1 MSVRYLLQ
9 KLPNREMLSWDL
21 PLEEVDLTLSLS
33 APTVMS
39 ASITHERPELV
50 GLLRPYG
57 CAVWADDGSGD
68 LYGGILTDIDT
79 DGPKVSLTIAGYA
92 YAPTGQPWTA
102 SEFKGI
108 RVDPLDVV
116 RRIWDRLQSI
126 PNGDLHLEVDSTKS
140 KVLIGEEERD
150 VSFTTSDGEE
160 TEFTAGPYKLNYW
173 DTADV
178 GKEFSDMIE
187 EAGASYLERHYWEDE
202 SIRHRLLID
211 CPSRSVRRDDVR
223 AVVGENVIAPPKL
236 SLPGSGYASEVLVLG
251 AGEGRDA
258 IYASSGPVNTGGLY
272 RATVY
277 SDKSITS
284 KAKAQSVA
292 REQVKRLSGREE
304 QITDLTVLDHPNMDL
319 RSITPGD
326 VLRVT
331 GDSEWVKLD
340 TYVKVMDKTFAPDN
354 PMTGTLTVEVI

>member
-39 ASITHERPELV
+39 ASITHQRPELV

-92 YAPTGQPWTA
+92 YYPTGQPWTA

-108 RVDPLDVV
+108 KVDPLDIV
-116 RRIWDRLQSI
+116 RRIWSRVQGLR
-126 PNGDLHLEVDSTKS
+126 NGNLYLEVDSTKS

-150 VSFTTSDGEE
+150 VSFETSAGEQVD
-160 TEFTAGPYKLNYW
+160 FSAGPYKLNYW
-173 DTADV
+173 DTADL
-178 GKEFSDMIE
+178 GKELSDLFE
-187 EAGASYLERHYWEDE
+187 EAGASYLERHWWDGE

-211 CPSRSVRRDDVR
+211 CPSRSVRRDDLR
-223 AVVGENVIAPPKL
+223 FVVGENIIVPPKL

-258 IYASSGPVNTGGLY
+258 RYATSGAVNMDGLY
-272 RATVY
+272 RVTVY

-284 KAKAQSVA
+284 NSKAQKVA
-292 REQVKRLSGREE
+292 REQVKRLSGSEE
-304 QITDLTVLDHPNMDL
+304 QITDLTVLNHPNADL
-319 RSITPGD
+319 RSVLPGD
-326 VLRVT
+326 VIRVT
-331 GDSEWVKLD
+331 GDTEWISLD
-340 TYVKVMDKTFAPDN
+340 TYARVTDITFDPASPQ
-354 PMTGTLTVEVI
+354 TGNLTIEVI